1 LNTRNII
8 ILLVLIVL
16 ILGSLV
22 AYLLIQDSNPIF
34 NNNTINQ
41 TNNTTNNNSPD
52 TANTEESQKNMI
64 SASKAQSIAANY
76 MSSSSNF
83 NNLRAGNPSLKSGV
97 YYVPM
102 ITIAEAQHA
111 PGTIVGNVRV
121 DAYTGKVLGVQSWNI
136 DTGEPIY
143 E

>member
-1 LNTRNII
+1 MNTRNII

-16 ILGSLV
+16 VLGSLV
-22 AYLLIQDSNPIF
+22 AYLLIKDSGPVL

-41 TNNTTNNNSPD
+41 TNNTTNTSPE
-52 TANTEESQKNMI
+52 TPRTEESQENMI
-64 SASKAQSIAANY
+64 SASEAQKIASNY
-76 MSSSSNF
+76 MASSSNF

-111 PGTIVGNVRV
+111 AGTMVGNVRV
-121 DAYTGKVLGVQSWNI
+121 DAYSGKVLGIQSWNI
-136 DTGEPIY
+136 DTGESIY